1 MTVVIVENL
10 TERTA
15 PESMLFYDHTPG
27 EFTPGDTFERWDCLY
42 KIIAAAPINLERSV
56 LK

>member
-42 KIIAAAPINLERSV
+42 KIIAAAPINLERSI
-56 LK
+56 